1 MYKKGNVQ
9 AYINTRSPAMNLPGI
24 KSKKLFK
31 YGKRSFGYKS
41 EGLAFGEVHGYS
53 VFLLLKKAAPFPAKS

>member
-9 AYINTRSPAMNLPGI
+9 AYVNTSSPAMNLPGI
-24 KSKKLFK
+24 KSKKLFN

-41 EGLAFGEVHGYS
+41 EGLAFGEVHGYW
-53 VFLLLKKAAPFPAKS
+53 VFLLIKKVAPLPAKG